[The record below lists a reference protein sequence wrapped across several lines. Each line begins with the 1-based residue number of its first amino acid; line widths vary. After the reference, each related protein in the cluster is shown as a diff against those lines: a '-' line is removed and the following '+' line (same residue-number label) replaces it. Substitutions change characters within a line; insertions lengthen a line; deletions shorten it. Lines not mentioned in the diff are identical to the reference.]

1 MSNVAY
7 LTRRTECITPFDLEG
22 CDFIVSFG
30 YRHILPPNIVQEYA
44 GRAFNLHIAM
54 LPWNRGASPN
64 LWAWHDSTPH
74 GVTLHLID
82 EGVDTGKWIA
92 QQPVAMHEIDTLAS
106 SYRRLTEAGTA
117 LLHEWLPRLTR
128 GEFEAHD
135 YSGTGTHHTKAES
148 EALFQTLPLGWDTPA
163 QYFRRAA

>member
-7 LTRRTECITPFDLEG
+7 LTRKSDRITSFDLEG

-30 YRHILPPNIVQEYA
+30 YRHILPTDIVQAYQ

-64 LWAWHDSTPH
+64 LWAWHDGTPH

-82 EGVDTGKWIA
+82 EGVDTGRWIDRR
-92 QQPVAMHEIDTLAS
+92 PVDMRDWETLAT
-106 SYRRLTEAGTA
+106 SYRSLTREGLA
-117 LLHEWLPRLTR
+117 LLHEWLPRLVR
-128 GEFEAHD
+128 GEFEAQD
-135 YSGTGTHHTKAES
+135 YSGTGTYHSKQES
-148 EALFQTLPLGWDTPA
+148 ESLFQTLPLGWETPA
-163 QYFRRAA
+163 QWFRRAA